1 MYIIGYNEWAHA
13 NVCLLCD
20 KLLPAFIFYLAK
32 REKVAHYFKES
43 KSSRRLFLVGLA
55 SKEENVYIIRL
66 GICILRSHTHYR
78 TKEMDSKTQ
87 VADKPHAVCI
97 PCPVLVAQVVALNLF
112 VFFCFVK

>member
-1 MYIIGYNEWAHA
+1 M
-13 NVCLLCD
+13 
-20 KLLPAFIFYLAK
+20 
-32 REKVAHYFKES
+32 
-43 KSSRRLFLVGLA
+43 LFLICLA
-55 SKEENVYIIRL
+55 FKEENVYIIRL
-66 GICILRSHTHYR
+66 GISIFAHTHYR